1 MSLVAVTAS
10 ETVGMMGAGAGAGT
24 GAGIG
29 VAALAIPSITAL
41 TSWAKSIE
49 ST

>member
-1 MSLVAVTAS
+1 M
-10 ETVGMMGAGAGAGT
+10 VGMMGADG

-41 TSWAKSIE
+41 TSWAGASDQHKKQMALQV
-49 ST
+49 